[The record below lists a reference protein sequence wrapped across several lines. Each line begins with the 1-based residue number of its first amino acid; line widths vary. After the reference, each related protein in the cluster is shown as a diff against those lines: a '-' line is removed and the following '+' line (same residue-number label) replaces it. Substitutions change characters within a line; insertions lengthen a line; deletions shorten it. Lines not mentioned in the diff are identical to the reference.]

1 MIYEPP
7 KIRPLGDC
15 YLGVEFGDEGHL
27 PLSFRV
33 LALADLLAREAID
46 GILEIVPTLRQ
57 LGVVLDGEAAATE
70 SVLGRIEA
78 LLPSVAAPKSVP
90 SRLIRIPVWYDD
102 PWGAAIAE
110 RYAVPK
116 NIDYV
121 AGLNGMTVTELI
133 ASHCSTD
140 YWVAC
145 VGFAPGCYF
154 SCPMDRSK
162 SLIAPKYETPRDY
175 TPARMISTA
184 GIFSCA
190 YPVASPGGYQLL
202 GRMAVNI
209 YEPTPKNAAFNEEGV
224 LFRAGDRLRYYPV
237 DALDYDVIWEAVQA
251 GKYEYD
257 ITEEDFDVE
266 AYLASMPMSSAAD

>member
-15 YLGVEFGDEGHL
+15 YLGVEFGDEGRL
-27 PLSFRV
+27 QLSFRV
-33 LALADLLAREAID
+33 LALADLLAREAVD

-57 LGVVLDGEAAATE
+57 LGIVLDGEAAPVE
-70 SVLGRIEA
+70 SVRRRIET
-78 LLPSVAAPKSVP
+78 LLPSVSVPKSVP

-110 RYAVPK
+110 RYEVPK
-116 NIDYV
+116 NIDFV
-121 AGLNGMTVTELI
+121 AELNGMTVAELI

-202 GRMAVNI
+202 GRMAVHI
-209 YEPTPKNAAFNEEGV
+209 YEQTPRNAAFNENGV

-237 DALDYDVIWEAVQA
+237 DALEYDGIWEAVQA
-251 GKYEYD
+251 GEYEYD
-257 ITEEDFDVE
+257 ITEEIFDVE
-266 AYLASMPMSSAAD
+266 AYLDATTMP

>member
-1 MIYEPP
+1 MIYEQP

-15 YLGVEFGDEGHL
+15 YLGVEFGDEGQL
-27 PLSFRV
+27 ALNFRV
-33 LALADLLAREAID
+33 LALADLLAREEID

-57 LGVVLDGEAAATE
+57 LGIVLDGEAAPVERVRA
-70 SVLGRIEA
+70 RIEA
-78 LLPSVAAPKSVP
+78 LLPLVAEPNSVS
-90 SRLIRIPVWYDD
+90 SRLFRIPVWYDD

-110 RYAVPK
+110 QYNVPK
-116 NIDYV
+116 NIDFV
-121 AGLNGMTVTELI
+121 AGLNGMTVAELI

-145 VGFAPGCYF
+145 VGFTPGCYF
-154 SCPMDRSK
+154 SCPMDRAK
-162 SLIAPKYETPRDY
+162 SLIAPKYETPRDH
-175 TPARMISTA
+175 TPARMVSTA

-209 YEPTPKNAAFNEEGV
+209 YEPSPKNAAFGEDGA

-237 DALDYDVIWEAVQA
+237 NALEYDRIWEAVQA
-251 GKYEYD
+251 GEYTYD
-257 ITEEDFDVE
+257 ITEEVFDVE
-266 AYLASMPMSSAAD
+266 AYLAATAAT

>member
-1 MIYEPP
+1 MIYESP

-15 YLGVEFGDEGHL
+15 YLGVEFGDEGRL

-33 LALADLLAREAID
+33 LALADLLAGEAIE

-57 LGVVLDGEAAATE
+57 LGVVLDGEAASME
-70 SVLGRIEA
+70 SVRKRIEG
-78 LLPSVAAPKSVP
+78 LLPSVTAPKSVP

-102 PWGAAIAE
+102 PWGAALAE

-116 NIDYV
+116 NIDFV
-121 AGLNGMTVTELI
+121 AGLNGMTVAELI

-209 YEPTPKNAAFNEEGV
+209 YEPTPRNAAFNEDGV

-251 GKYEYD
+251 GEYEYD
-257 ITEEDFDVE
+257 ITEDVFDVE
-266 AYLASMPMSSAAD
+266 AYLASTAMS

>member
-1 MIYEPP
+1 MIYEAP
-7 KIRPLGDC
+7 KIQPLGDC
-15 YLGVEFGDEGHL
+15 YLGVEFGDEGQL
-27 PLSFRV
+27 SLSFRV
-33 LALADLLAREAID
+33 LALADLLARESIE

-57 LGVVLDGEAAATE
+57 LGVVLDGEAASMK
-70 SVLGRIEA
+70 SVRKRIEG
-78 LLPSVAAPKSVP
+78 LLPSVTAPKSVP

-102 PWGAAIAE
+102 PWGAALAE

-121 AGLNGMTVTELI
+121 AGLNGMTVAELI

-209 YEPTPKNAAFNEEGV
+209 YEPTPRNAAFNEDGV
-224 LFRAGDRLRYYPV
+224 LFRAGDRLRYYPI

-251 GKYEYD
+251 GEYEYD
-257 ITEEDFDVE
+257 ITEEVFDVE
-266 AYLASMPMSSAAD
+266 AYLASMAMS